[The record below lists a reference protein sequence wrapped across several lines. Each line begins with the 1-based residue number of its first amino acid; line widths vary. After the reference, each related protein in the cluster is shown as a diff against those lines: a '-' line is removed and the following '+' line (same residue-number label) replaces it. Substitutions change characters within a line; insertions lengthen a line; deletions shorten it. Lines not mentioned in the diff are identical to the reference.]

1 MREKIL
7 VVDDG
12 QSLRWLLQAVLEREG
27 YAVVLASDGKKAVR
41 LAESEKPHLI
51 ILDAKMPDPDGIKT
65 CATLRA
71 NDKTQAIRCTM
82 RYANLP

>member
-41 LAESEKPHLI
+41 LAETEKPQLI
-51 ILDAKMPDPDGIKT
+51 ILDAKMPDSHRIEA
-65 CATLRA
+65 CAALRA
-71 NDKTQAIRCTM
+71 NAKTQAIRCTM
-82 RYANLP
+82 PYANLP